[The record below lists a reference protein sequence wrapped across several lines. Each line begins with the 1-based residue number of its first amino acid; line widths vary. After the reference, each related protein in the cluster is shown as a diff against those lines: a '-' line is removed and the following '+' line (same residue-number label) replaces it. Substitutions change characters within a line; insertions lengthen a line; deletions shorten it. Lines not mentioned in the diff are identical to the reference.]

1 MLPYRQDGKS
11 NINMLSVVKKS
22 ILLINEKM
30 INLSGETKL
39 IIKKKAHRFENW
51 KTVTE
56 MEKFTALKLKWRIEK
71 RESH

>member
-1 MLPYRQDGKS
+1 
-11 NINMLSVVKKS
+11 
-22 ILLINEKM
+22 M

>member
-1 MLPYRQDGKS
+1 MITQMLPYRQDGKS

-39 IIKKKAHRFENW
+39 IIKKKAHRFEN
-51 KTVTE
+51 
-56 MEKFTALKLKWRIEK
+56 
-71 RESH
+71 